1 MTFIA
6 ILYIVL
12 GLWILYIDTH
22 NEVSFIYKRFLKKY
36 SPPELDIFI
45 YMFFWPVIFVSTF
58 LHITLWCITFFAC
71 WFISLLMLRILA
83 LITCND
89 DIFDERYNKEDDEI
103 LIIEKKLNERMLYHY
118 KKN

>member
-6 ILYIVL
+6 ILYIAL
-12 GLWILYIDTH
+12 GLFLLYNDTH

-36 SPPELDIFI
+36 GFPELDIFI
-45 YMFFWPVIFVSTF
+45 YMFFWPVIFVLTL
-58 LHITLWCITFFAC
+58 LHIILWCITFFAC

-89 DIFDERYNKEDDEI
+89 DIFDEDYNYIGPKVVIFNLDLED
-103 LIIEKKLNERMLYHY
+103 
-118 KKN
+118 